1 MKKILCFL
9 ALGMLSTQLLSC
21 KGKSL
26 IPETTPAPVA
36 PPAKPQVA
44 NAVLPCAKYGS
55 TLNFNDQRIVA
66 FQKLVQLQILRIK
79 ALEMTQESTEALAQ
93 LELLRRRVSYP
104 LLTSSLRPQV
114 VTKILLKESQV
125 FVALLEQR
133 KNTDPQAMSLLE
145 EVNERFMPLVD
156 NQDQWNCLERQ
167 TDFNEDPI
175 KTELID

>member
-9 ALGMLSTQLLSC
+9 GAG
-21 KGKSL
+21 L
-26 IPETTPAPVA
+26 ISAHFIACTSKIAIPDTSAPAT
-36 PPAKPQVA
+36 PPAQPQVA

-55 TLNFNDQRIVA
+55 NINFNDQRIVA

-79 ALEMTQESTEALAQ
+79 ALEMTQESTQALSQ

-114 VTKILLKESQV
+114 VTKILLKEAQV

-133 KNTDPQAMSLLE
+133 KEQDTQAMSLLE

-156 NQDQWNCLERQ
+156 SQDQWNCLERQ

-175 KTELID
+175 RDEVVD